1 MAKKRIGLIGFL
13 HESNTFISELTTYE
27 HFNSDYLLEG
37 DAFIERMSGTHH
49 ETAGFISR
57 LEAAAEEFEIVPLLF
72 ARAMPYGTICAS
84 AYEKI
89 TSRIIELLKAALP
102 LDGLLLAPHGATV
115 SQDYRDADGHWMSL
129 VRDVVGS
136 DIPIVATL
144 DPHGNLSKKMATA
157 CNALVAYRSNPH
169 LDQFQVGVEAA
180 NLLIDTLHG
189 DIQPT
194 MAVATPAIAIN
205 IQKQESTA
213 PPCLPLYQQADSQ
226 LAVEG
231 VLSNSIMLGFPY
243 ADVAEMGSAF
253 IVVTNNDVDLAE
265 RCATELA
272 DFLDTYREGFK
283 ADLEPL
289 ETTLE
294 KSAQLEGPICLL
306 DMGDNTGGGSP
317 ADSTI
322 LLHACDKIGLHN
334 MFVCIYDPAVVVQA
348 SEYGIGDILSVSIG
362 AKTDDDHGEPW
373 CGDVKLMG
381 LYDGKFH
388 EPQPRHGGATHCDQG
403 ATAVLRHESGITIM
417 VTTRRQPPFSLKQL
431 TTFDVD
437 PADFH
442 ILIAKGVN
450 APIAAYET
458 VCKHLLRVN
467 TAGSTTADMD
477 QLNYQHRRRPMF
489 PFEDSTD
496 R

>member
-1 MAKKRIGLIGFL
+1 MSKKRIGLIGFR
-13 HESNTFISELTTYE
+13 HESNTFIPEATTYE
-27 HFNSDYLLEG
+27 HFRSDCLFEG
-37 DAFIERMSGTHH
+37 DAFLEKMSGTHH

-57 LEAAAEEFEIVPLLF
+57 LKADVDEIEIVPILF

-89 TSRIIELLKAALP
+89 TSRIIELLSAALP

-115 SQDYRDADGHWMSL
+115 SQDYRDADGHWMSM
-129 VRDVVGS
+129 VRNVVGS
-136 DIPIVATL
+136 DVPIVATL
-144 DPHGNLSKKMATA
+144 DPHGNLSKKMAVA
-157 CNALVAYRSNPH
+157 CNAVVSYRSNPH

-180 NLLIDTLHG
+180 NLLIDTLRG

-194 MAVATPAIAIN
+194 MAIATPAIAIN
-205 IQKQESTA
+205 IQKQESTV
-213 PPCLPLYQQADSQ
+213 PPCLPLYQLLDSQ

-253 IVVTNNDVDLAE
+253 IVVTNNDLDLAE
-265 RCATELA
+265 RCATELT
-272 DFLDTYREGFK
+272 DFLDTHRDGFK
-283 ADLEPL
+283 AELEPM

-294 KSAQLEGPICLL
+294 QSSQLEGPICLL

-322 LLHACDKIGLHN
+322 LLHACDKLGLHN

-348 SEYGIGDILSVSIG
+348 SESEIGDLLSISVG
-362 AKTDDDHGEPW
+362 GKTDNDHGEPW
-373 CGDVKLMG
+373 CGEVKLGG

-417 VTTRRQPPFSLKQL
+417 VTSRRQPPFSLKQL

-442 ILIAKGVN
+442 ILIVKGVN
-450 APIAAYET
+450 APIAAYEP
-458 VCKHLLRVN
+458 VCEHLLRVN
-467 TAGSTTADMD
+467 TAGATTADMD

-489 PFEDSTD
+489 PFEDSAD

>member
-1 MAKKRIGLIGFL
+1 MARKKIGLIGFL

-27 HFNSDYLLEG
+27 HFHSDFLLEG
-37 DAFIERMSGTHH
+37 DAFLERMSGTHH

-57 LEAAAEEFEIVPLLF
+57 LEEDAEEIEIVPLLF

-89 TSRIIELLKAALP
+89 TRRIIELLTAALP

-144 DPHGNLSKKMATA
+144 DPHGNLSKKMAMA

-169 LDQFQVGVEAA
+169 LDQFQVGVKAA
-180 NLLIDTLHG
+180 NLLIDTLRG

-194 MAVATPAIAIN
+194 MAIATPAIAIN

-213 PPCLPLYQQADSQ
+213 RPCLPLYQIADSQ
-226 LAVEG
+226 LAIEG

-243 ADVAEMGSAF
+243 ADVPEMGSAF
-253 IVVTNNDVDLAE
+253 IVVTNNDQDLAE

-272 DFLDTYREGFK
+272 DFLDGHRAEFK
-283 ADLEPL
+283 ADLEPMK
-289 ETTLE
+289 TTLE
-294 KSAQLEGPICLL
+294 QSAQLEGPICLL

-322 LLHACDKIGLHN
+322 LLHACDQMGLYN
-334 MFVCIYDPAVVVQA
+334 MFVCIYDPEVVTQVST
-348 SEYGIGDILSVSIG
+348 SEIGSDLRVSVG
-362 AKTDDDHGEPW
+362 GKTDNDHGEPW
-373 CGDVKLMG
+373 CGEVKLVG

-388 EPQPRHGGATHCDQG
+388 ESQPRHGGATHCDQG

-417 VTTRRQPPFSLKQL
+417 VTSRRQPPFSLKQL
-431 TTFDVD
+431 TTFGVD

-442 ILIAKGVN
+442 ILIVKGVN
-450 APIAAYET
+450 APIAAYEP
-458 VCKHLLRVN
+458 VCKYLLRVN
-467 TAGSTTADMD
+467 TAGSTTADMKLLD
-477 QLNYQHRRRPMF
+477 YQHRRRPLF

-496 R
+496 G

>member
-27 HFNSDYLLEG
+27 HFHNDYLLEG
-37 DAFIERMSGTHH
+37 NAFIERMSGTHH

-57 LEAAAEEFEIVPLLF
+57 LEAAVEEFEIVPLLF

-115 SQDYRDADGHWMSL
+115 SQDYPDADGHWMSL

-157 CNALVAYRSNPH
+157 CDALVAYRSNPH

-194 MAVATPAIAIN
+194 MAIATPTIAIN

-213 PPCLPLYQQADSQ
+213 APCLPLYQKADSQ

-253 IVVTNNDVDLAE
+253 IVVTNNDLDLAE
-265 RCATELA
+265 RCVTELA

-289 ETTLE
+289 QTTLE

-348 SEYGIGDILSVSIG
+348 SEYGIGDILSVSVG
-362 AKTDDDHGEPW
+362 GKTDDDHGEPW
-373 CGDVKLMG
+373 CGDVKLVG

-388 EPQPRHGGATHCDQG
+388 EPQPRHGGATQCDQG
-403 ATAVLRHESGITIM
+403 ATAVLQHESGITIM

-477 QLNYQHRRRPMF
+477 QLDYQHRRRPMF
-489 PFEDSTD
+489 PFEDSAD